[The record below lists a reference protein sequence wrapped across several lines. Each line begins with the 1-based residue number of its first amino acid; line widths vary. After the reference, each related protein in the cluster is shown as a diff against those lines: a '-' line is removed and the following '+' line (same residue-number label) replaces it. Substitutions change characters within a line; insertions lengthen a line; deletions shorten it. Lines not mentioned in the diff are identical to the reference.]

1 MRTRIMT
8 ILTVALLAGPVTLA
22 AAEPLSQ
29 VFKRVNDAV
38 VVVRTTQKQ
47 LAAGP
52 ERQLVSMPGLGSG
65 VLISADGK
73 VMTASHVVQIA
84 DEITVEFLNGELIP
98 AKVVSSEPTAD
109 VALLQ
114 LARLPAKAVV
124 ATLGDSEK
132 VEVGEEVFIIGA
144 PLGLNHTL
152 TVGHISAHRNRNT
165 VYSGVSRSDF
175 FQTDAAINQGNSG
188 GPMFNMAGEV
198 IGIVSHILS
207 KSGGSE
213 GMGFVVTSDMAR
225 RILLERSPF
234 WSGIHGYM
242 LTGEL
247 AKVFNLPQPAGLLV
261 QAIASKSFAEQL
273 GLRPGTLRAVIEGDS
288 LVIGGDILLEVQG
301 IPLMES
307 RTSTK
312 VIREELS
319 QLRSGAQI
327 KVTILR
333 DGRVQEL
340 STKIP

>member
-1 MRTRIMT
+1 MRTRILMM
-8 ILTVALLAGPVTLA
+8 LVGVLLAGSAAPA

-29 VFKRVNDAV
+29 VFKRVNNAV

-47 LAAGP
+47 MAAGP

-84 DEITVEFLNGELIP
+84 DDITVEFLNGELIP

-114 LARLPAKAVV
+114 LARLPANAVF

-144 PLGLNHTL
+144 PLGLTHTL
-152 TVGHISAHRNRNT
+152 TVGHISAHRNQNT
-165 VYSGVSRSDF
+165 VYSGISRSDF
-175 FQTDAAINQGNSG
+175 FQTDAAINPGNSG
-188 GPMFNMAGEV
+188 GPMFNMQGQIV
-198 IGIVSHILS
+198 GIVSHMLS
-207 KSGGSE
+207 KSGGFE

-242 LTGEL
+242 LIGEL
-247 AKVFNLPQPAGLLV
+247 ARVFNLPQPAGLLV
-261 QAIASKSFAEQL
+261 QGVASKSFAEQI
-273 GLRPGTLRAVIEGDS
+273 GLRPGTLRAIIEGEA
-288 LVIGGDILLEVQG
+288 LIIGGDILLEVQG
-301 IPLMES
+301 IPIMES
-307 RTSTK
+307 KKSTK

-319 QLRSGAQI
+319 HLRSGAEI

-333 DGRVQEL
+333 DGKKQEL
-340 STKIP
+340 STRIP